1 MKGNLALPPKND
13 PALTGRVLH
22 RRSSIRMLLT
32 LPAANMS
39 RSAPAE
45 LAGHTPLATD
55 RGAEAINEEVDYVGV
70 PAASLLRAVDRA

>member
-1 MKGNLALPPKND
+1 
-13 PALTGRVLH
+13 
-22 RRSSIRMLLT
+22 
-32 LPAANMS
+32 MS

-45 LAGHTPLATD
+45 LAGHAPLAAD